1 MQRKN
6 QRTTVPVPTIL
17 DAKKT
22 QYLVLQNLTKVFHNA
37 NGHEVRAV
45 DGFSLSVGKGE
56 FITLIGPSGCGK
68 STTLRMIA
76 GFERPTS
83 GEIIHEGLDITHA
96 DPQDRSI
103 PIVFQNYALFPHMNV
118 FENLAYG
125 LRARYLP
132 QDAINH
138 DVAMICQMVNLVGIE
153 NRFPHELS
161 DGQQQRVALA
171 RALVLKPKLILFDEP
186 LSNLDARLRLQTR
199 SEIKRM
205 QQMLGITVLYVT
217 HDQSEALSLPDRV
230 VIMNRGKIVQIG
242 TPEQVYHD
250 PASLFVSD
258 FISNANFLDAIVVSI
273 KEGIV
278 VIAMNERQFSVP
290 AERCDGNPEPG
301 DRVMVSINPETIGIR
316 KLEGVPL
323 SERITGVVELSSFNG
338 PFSEYKVTFGETL
351 IRVVQPNIRGRT
363 MIHKVGQEVVLTFE
377 VATFRV
383 FPAQW

>member
-6 QRTTVPVPTIL
+6 QRATVPVQNIL
-17 DAKKT
+17 DPKNT

-37 NGHEVRAV
+37 NGQEVRAV
-45 DGFSLSVGKGE
+45 DDFSLTVGKGE

-171 RALVLKPKLILFDEP
+171 RALVLKPKLMLFDEP

-258 FISNANFLDAIVVSI
+258 FISNANFLDAIVVSV
-273 KEGIV
+273 KDGKV
-278 VIAMNERQFSVP
+278 VIVMNERQFSVP

-316 KLEGVPL
+316 AQEGTF
-323 SERITGVVELSSFNG
+323 SNDSIRGVVELSSFNG
-338 PFSEYKVTFGETL
+338 PLSEYKVTFGDTL
-351 IRVVQPNIRGRT
+351 IRVVQPNVRGRT
-363 MIHKVGQEVVLTFE
+363 MIHRVGQEVVLAFE

>member
-6 QRTTVPVPTIL
+6 QRVTVPFQTVQDPL
-17 DAKKT
+17 NS

-37 NGHEVRAV
+37 DGKDIRAV
-45 DGFSLSVGKGE
+45 DDFSFTVSKGE

-83 GEIIHEGLDITHA
+83 GEIIHKGMVITHSN
-96 DPQDRSI
+96 PQDRSI

-118 FENLAYG
+118 FENIAYG
-125 LRARYLP
+125 LRSRYLP
-132 QDAINH
+132 QDTINH

-153 NRFPHELS
+153 NRFPDELS

-171 RALVLKPKLILFDEP
+171 RALVLKPNLILFDEP

-230 VIMNRGKIVQIG
+230 VVMNRGKIIQIG

-258 FISNANFLDAIVVSI
+258 FISNANFLDATVVSVKGNQVAI
-273 KEGIV
+273 SI
-278 VIAMNERQFSVP
+278 NDHQFSVP
-290 AERCDGNPEPG
+290 NERCDGNTEPG
-301 DRVMVSINPETIGIR
+301 DRVMVSINPETIEISVEEKSWPSDVIRGI
-316 KLEGVPL
+316 
-323 SERITGVVELSSFNG
+323 VELSSFNG
-338 PFSEYKVTFGETL
+338 PLSEYKVTFGDTL
-351 IRVVQPNIRGRT
+351 IRVIQPNIRGKT
-363 MIHKVGQEVVLTFE
+363 KIHRVGQEVALHFE
-377 VATFRV
+377 VSTFRV